1 LSIGGW
7 GGSQYFS
14 SAVATA
20 EHRTAFA
27 RTVLKVLSQ
36 YNLDG
41 VEFECAFSSFLG
53 IPAAHPKYS
62 WEFPGRQGIGCNIV
76 SEDDT
81 ANFLSFLKTLHV
93 LKGKKKLIVSAAVSL
108 TPFVGSDGNPLS
120 DVSAFEKVLD
130 YIGSSF
136 LVVYFI

>member
-1 LSIGGW
+1 M
-7 GGSQYFS
+7 
-14 SAVATA
+14 
-20 EHRTAFA
+20 
-27 RTVLKVLSQ
+27 KVLSQ

-41 VEFECAFSSFLG
+41 VEFECAFSSFSG
-53 IPAAHPKYS
+53 VPASHPKYS

-93 LKGKKKLIVSAAVSL
+93 LKGEKKLIVSAAVSL

-120 DVSAFEKVLD
+120 GVSAFEEVLD

-136 LVVYFI
+136 LIVYFI